1 MPIRVIAG
9 SAKGRRLKMVP
20 GDSTRPVMD
29 RVKEALFSILGRT
42 IVDTSILDLFA
53 GTGSIGIEAL
63 SRGAAHVTFIDLDRH
78 AVQTVRDNLEVTR
91 LNEQATVRRADAL
104 AVVKGVPDR
113 HYDLIYI
120 APPQYKNLWVTTL
133 QTLDSNPVWLPEDTR
148 VIVQIDPDERQ
159 TLELQHL
166 TLTDERKYGK
176 TLLLFYVAG
185 SEDAEDE
192 DDAEEPGDEAMDQ
205 GA

>member
-42 IVDTSILDLFA
+42 IIDANILDLFA

-78 AVQTVRDNLEVTR
+78 AVQTVRDNLELTR
-91 LNEQATVRRADAL
+91 MSDRATVRRADAL
-104 AVVKGVPDR
+104 AVVKGQPDQ
-113 HYDLIYI
+113 HYDLIYV
-120 APPQYKNLWVTTL
+120 APPQYKTLWVTTL
-133 QTLDSNPVWLPEDTR
+133 QALDANPAWLPDDTR
-148 VIVQIDPDERQ
+148 VIVQIDPNERQ

-176 TLLLFYVAG
+176 TLLLFYIAG
-185 SEDAEDE
+185 SEDAEE

-205 GA
+205 GE